1 MTAAVY
7 RANGKDELTASSPL
21 YTRKGL
27 VVTAASNDETIT
39 LELVRSQFNQGVHS
53 SCTQLAAYRRN
64 AATNER
70 DA

>member
-27 VVTAASNDETIT
+27 VTAASNDGTIT
-39 LELVRSQFNQGVHS
+39 LELVRSQFIQGVHS
-53 SCTQLAAYRRN
+53 SGTQLAAYWRN
-64 AATNER
+64 AATNEI

>member
-7 RANGKDELTASSPL
+7 CANGKDELTASSPL

-27 VVTAASNDETIT
+27 VVTATSNDETIT
-39 LELVRSQFNQGVHS
+39 LELVRSQFIQGVHS
-53 SCTQLAAYRRN
+53 SCTQLAAYWRN